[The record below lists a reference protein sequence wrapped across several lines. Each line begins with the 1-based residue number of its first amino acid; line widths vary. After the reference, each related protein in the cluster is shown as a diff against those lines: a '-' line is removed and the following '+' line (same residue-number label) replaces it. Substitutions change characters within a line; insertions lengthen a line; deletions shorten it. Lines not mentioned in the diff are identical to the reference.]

1 MTQQPTHPFA
11 EDRTD
16 FDRLGARVAVMIGEY
31 LRDLP
36 TQPVDRVVP
45 ADVRQRLMSLPL
57 PVRGQTPQE
66 ILDFLG
72 REIMPWPVAIG
83 HSRSYAWVNSPPA
96 PISILADSVATAM
109 NSGLDGYDHSC
120 IFLMVSLG
128 RWIMELVGFP
138 VEGSQ
143 CL

>member
-1 MTQQPTHPFA
+1 
-11 EDRTD
+11 
-16 FDRLGARVAVMIGEY
+16 MIGEY

-96 PISILADSVATAM
+96 PISILADSVANCDEQRSRRLRPFLHLPDGESRA
-109 NSGLDGYDHSC
+109 LDHGA
-120 IFLMVSLG
+120 G
-128 RWIMELVGFP
+128 RISPWKGANA
-138 VEGSQ
+138 
-143 CL
+143 CC